1 MATIKDVAKA
11 AGVGTGTVSRALSG
25 KGYVDS
31 EKKKQ
36 IIKIAEQL
44 EYDPSALLK
53 RKNNKKVK
61 SGLIGVVLPN
71 SSQPFFGSFLW
82 HVEKA
87 LEMHEYRTVIINV
100 GGSSKKISDA
110 IDLVDKHM
118 LDGLIINADVDKSDI
133 ERLRLIPAVSFEC
146 EMGEGIPLVASDH
159 IKGGELAAKLL
170 FRCGCKNVAILS
182 IKATAPV
189 YARRRITECHRLLK
203 KKGVKVTIVG
213 NKMEDAAKNTAG
225 VKDATVNFMALKMI
239 VEFEEGQDPKAVM
252 QDVLKNCK
260 KVEDDCEIYL

>member
-82 HVEKA
+82 V
-87 LEMHEYRTVIINV
+87 N
-100 GGSSKKISDA
+100 SK
-110 IDLVDKHM
+110 
-118 LDGLIINADVDKSDI
+118 
-133 ERLRLIPAVSFEC
+133 LRIPFVTQDSPFVNE
-146 EMGEGIPLVASDH
+146 S
-159 IKGGELAAKLL
+159 
-170 FRCGCKNVAILS
+170 
-182 IKATAPV
+182 PV
-189 YARRRITECHRLLK
+189 L
-203 KKGVKVTIVG
+203 
-213 NKMEDAAKNTAG
+213 
-225 VKDATVNFMALKMI
+225 
-239 VEFEEGQDPKAVM
+239 
-252 QDVLKNCK
+252 
-260 KVEDDCEIYL
+260 

>member
-100 GGSSKKISDA
+100 GGSSQKISDA

-189 YARRRITECHRLLK
+189 YARRRITECQRLLK
-203 KKGVKVTIVG
+203 KEDGILDGGFGEKIARFYGASNMKVMNYGLKKEFLDRYDV
-213 NKMEDAAKNTAG
+213 DAVLKDNHLTAEQ
-225 VKDATVNFMALKMI
+225 V
-239 VEFEEGQDPKAVM
+239 VE
-252 QDVLKNCK
+252 DVLS
-260 KVEDDCEIYL
+260 IS

>member
-133 ERLRLIPAVSFEC
+133 ERLRLIPAVRFEC

-189 YARRRITECHRLLK
+189 YARRRITECQRLK
-203 KKGVKVTIVG
+203 KKV
-213 NKMEDAAKNTAG
+213 
-225 VKDATVNFMALKMI
+225 
-239 VEFEEGQDPKAVM
+239 
-252 QDVLKNCK
+252 
-260 KVEDDCEIYL
+260 